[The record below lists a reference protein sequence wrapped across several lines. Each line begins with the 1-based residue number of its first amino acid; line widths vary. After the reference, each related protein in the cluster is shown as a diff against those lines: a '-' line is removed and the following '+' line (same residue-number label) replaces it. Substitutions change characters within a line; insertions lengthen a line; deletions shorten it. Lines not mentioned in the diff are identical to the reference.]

1 MLHIRRDEHEL
12 IAKALLQ
19 LWKSLETALRE
30 INRLAEGEKEFSAEE
45 SCFRMAA
52 KIVRAL
58 CRGAS
63 IDRRPPSAR
72 EEALKEAINIVER
85 AWLDKRPKSS
95 LTTRARI
102 EGNNFTITQILS
114 DLRALAGG
122 KQ

>member
-1 MLHIRRDEHEL
+1 
-12 IAKALLQ
+12 

-58 CRGAS
+58 CR
-63 IDRRPPSAR
+63 RPPSAR
-72 EEALKEAINIVER
+72 EETVETAYCSRLIIAAKAQAYEEAIWLVEM
-85 AWLDKRPKSS
+85 
-95 LTTRARI
+95 I
-102 EGNNFTITQILS
+102 EKYGLS
-114 DLRALAGG
+114 MVPGVLNDLRTKSRG